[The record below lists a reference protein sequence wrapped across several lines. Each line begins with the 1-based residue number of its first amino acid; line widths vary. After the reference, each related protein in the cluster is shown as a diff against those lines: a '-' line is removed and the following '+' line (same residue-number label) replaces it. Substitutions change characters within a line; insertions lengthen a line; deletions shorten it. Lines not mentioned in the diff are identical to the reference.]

1 MRQLSSPALLLTT
14 CCCLLPAVPTVKSVF
29 APTNSALSGGVSGT
43 LSRVINYHIVPG
55 MPLLMG
61 DNLPTGSRV
70 TRLSG
75 VSLSFMSPR

>member
-1 MRQLSSPALLLTT
+1 VF
-14 CCCLLPAVPTVKSVF
+14 VPTN
-29 APTNSALSGGVSGT
+29 AALSRGVPGT
-43 LSRVINYHIVPG
+43 LSRAINYHIVPG

-61 DNLPTGSRV
+61 DDLPTGSRM